1 MTSYN
6 TALEIAKE
14 AHAGVF
20 RKDGEPYINH
30 PLRVSQS
37 AFVNDDLILTGQE
50 IENARIVAVLH
61 DVIEDH
67 PEFYERVMLAG
78 FNDQIIEALKLVTKE
93 EGISYKDYV
102 ANLIKSGNKIAMA
115 VKLGDLT
122 DNLNSSEKLVEE
134 TTDLNVKKKF
144 EQLRTTRWLPAY
156 NNIVNIW
163 LNLPEIEED

>member
-1 MTSYN
+1 MSTYN
-6 TALEIAKE
+6 TALDIAKD
-14 AHAGVF
+14 AHARVF

-37 AFVNDDLILTGQE
+37 AFVNDELVLTGQE

-67 PEFYERVMLAG
+67 PEFYERVMLSG
-78 FNDQIIEALKLVTKE
+78 FNDEILEALNLLTKE
-93 EGISYKDYV
+93 EDNYKDYITKIV
-102 ANLIKSGNKIAMA
+102 KSENKIALA

-122 DNLNSSEKLVEE
+122 DNLNSSERLVEE
-134 TTDLNVKKKF
+134 TTDPTIKTKF
-144 EQLRTTRWLPAY
+144 EQLRSARWLPAY
-156 NNIVNIW
+156 NKLVNIW